1 MVNTLESLTEP
12 LIRIRLEL
20 LFTEL
25 WECHTEYNQLSSEAD
40 QYFKTLRDA
49 LPDQLQHTVF
59 LYEDAHI
66 SLQSILERNIYIQGF
81 KDALQLFSELQNSSI

>member
-40 QYFKTLRDA
+40 QYF
-49 LPDQLQHTVF
+49 
-59 LYEDAHI
+59 
-66 SLQSILERNIYIQGF
+66 
-81 KDALQLFSELQNSSI
+81 